1 MTDDMKEALTE
12 PFAEPFPEPFGEE
25 AKGWKPYWDQL
36 GLGPLWVRR
45 NVPDPFADDVPGFER
60 VPPVRNAMAAQSAQA
75 TAPGGSP
82 VPQVAA
88 GTVGVGG
95 VGAGPRPEFAR
106 TAPPRRP
113 GPPEELQRRTARP
126 VAGMPGQDAQSAQP
140 AQPAQPAGAKLAP
153 EIAAEIPT
161 ADWKRLCELANGC
174 RACPMAASRQH
185 VVFSDGEPG
194 PKLVV
199 VGEAPGSEEDLQGKP
214 FVGKSGQLLTA
225 MLDAIGVVRGED
237 AVILNTLKCRPFQN
251 RDPLPD
257 ELQACEAFLRRQLEI
272 LAPDVVF
279 VIGRFAAKSM
289 LPEMGDAPLGRMR
302 GAVHA
307 MTVAGKKVPVV
318 VSYHPSYLLRSPDAK
333 AKAWEDL
340 VLLRRTC
347 REAGMAFPDRSR
359 RAKA

>member
-60 VPPVRNAMAAQSAQA
+60 VPPVRNAMAAQSVQA

-126 VAGMPGQDAQSAQP
+126 VAGMPGQGAQSAQS

-153 EIAAEIPT
+153 EIAAEIQT

-185 VVFSDGEPG
+185 VVSRTANRG
-194 PKLVV
+194 PNWSSW
-199 VGEAPGSEEDLQGKP
+199 AKP
-214 FVGKSGQLLTA
+214 
-225 MLDAIGVVRGED
+225 
-237 AVILNTLKCRPFQN
+237 
-251 RDPLPD
+251 
-257 ELQACEAFLRRQLEI
+257 
-272 LAPDVVF
+272 
-279 VIGRFAAKSM
+279 
-289 LPEMGDAPLGRMR
+289 R
-302 GAVHA
+302 GAKRTSRGSPSWGRA
-307 MTVAGKKVPVV
+307 
-318 VSYHPSYLLRSPDAK
+318 VS
-333 AKAWEDL
+333 
-340 VLLRRTC
+340 
-347 REAGMAFPDRSR
+347 F
-359 RAKA
+359 